1 MFRSLATRLTA
12 TYVFAAIVLVV
23 IVIAAVTAFALSM
36 FGVAS
41 RAGMEAVAREAPFEV
56 RMHVARSGSLRSA
69 APDIVESLSR
79 PGLRIALFAN
89 GGLRPH
95 PLAFAQFTG
104 GPDGRA
110 RVTIAPQ
117 HHFFDQQPPVHGGA
131 PDGSHPGAVPFP
143 PPGDPFFRGP
153 DGLGSYPLG
162 LGPVLHIEPLSV
174 AVPGGTVRILPDP
187 APFYDTIHAFWL
199 AMIPIGIFAVVAAW
213 LLGRYITGQA
223 LRPLVETTASLNR
236 FGTGDF
242 TPHPVVTHVRNEIGE
257 LATAYNAAAAQ
268 VTAAFEE
275 RRVAEAH
282 MRQFI
287 ADAGH
292 ELRTPLTV
300 IMGFIDVLRRRATN
314 DAAGKDGAISTKIY
328 DTMLDESRRMKAL
341 IDKLIVLAR
350 LENVHERELETVD
363 LGQVTGSVVSALQAL
378 EARPRIAVRTEAD
391 AIVRGYE
398 SELHDAISNLVE
410 NALKYAPDS
419 PVEIRTRVERDSAVV
434 DVIDRGPGIP
444 RDEQDLVFTRFFRGR
459 DRADAEGFG
468 LGLAIARRAV
478 ERSGGT
484 IALASAP
491 GEGCT
496 FTIRMP
502 LASRGEAAALAV

>member
-41 RAGMEAVAREAPFEV
+41 RAGMDAVAREAPFEV

-69 APDIVESLSR
+69 APDIVESLAR
-79 PGLRIALFAN
+79 PGLRVTLVSTSGPRA
-89 GGLRPH
+89 H
-95 PLAFAQFTG
+95 PLARAEFVG
-104 GPDGRA
+104 GPGARA
-110 RVTIAPQ
+110 RVTIFPKDRY
-117 HHFFDQQPPVHGGA
+117 FGPPPPAHGDA
-131 PDGSHPGAVPFP
+131 PDGAHPGGAFP
-143 PPGDPFFRGP
+143 PPGEPFFRRPDSVGP
-153 DGLGSYPLG
+153 YPLG
-162 LGPVLHIEPLSV
+162 LGPVLHIEPILV
-174 AVPGGTVRILPDP
+174 AVPGGGVLIVPDP

-199 AMIPIGIFAVVAAW
+199 AMIPIGIFAIGAAW

-223 LRPLVETTASLNR
+223 LRPLVETTASLKR

-242 TPHPVVTHVRNEIGE
+242 TPHPVVTRDRNEIGE
-257 LATAYNAAAAQ
+257 LATAFNAAAAQ

-275 RRVAEAH
+275 RRVAEQH

-363 LGQVTGSVVSALQAL
+363 LGQVTGAVVSALQAL
-378 EARPRIAVRTEAD
+378 EARPRIAMRTEPG

-419 PVEIRTRVERDSAVV
+419 PVEIQTRVERDTAVV

-444 RDEQDLVFTRFFRGR
+444 RDEHELVFTRFFRGR

-484 IALASAP
+484 IAVASVP

-496 FTIRMP
+496 FTIRIP

>member
-23 IVIAAVTAFALSM
+23 IVIAAVTAFSLSM

-69 APDIVESLSR
+69 APDIVESLAR
-79 PGLRIALFAN
+79 PGLEVVLIATS
-89 GGLRPH
+89 GPHPH
-95 PLAFAQFTG
+95 PLAIAGFDG
-104 GPDGRA
+104 GADGRA
-110 RVTIAPQ
+110 RVRIFPKRP
-117 HHFFDQQPPVHGGA
+117 FSQPPLPPHGEA
-131 PDGSHPGAVPFP
+131 PDGRLGGGAFP

-153 DGLGSYPLG
+153 DGIGSYPLG
-162 LGPVLHIEPLSV
+162 LGPVLHIEPLKV
-174 AVPGGTVRILPDP
+174 TVPGGIVRIVPDP
-187 APFYDTIHAFWL
+187 APFYDTMHSFWL
-199 AMIPIGIFAVVAAW
+199 AMIPTGLFAIVAAW

-242 TPHPVVTHVRNEIGE
+242 TPRPVVTRDRNEIGE
-257 LATAYNAAAAQ
+257 LAMAYNAAAAQ

-275 RRVAEAH
+275 RRVAEQH

-300 IMGFIDVLRRRATN
+300 IMGFIDVLRRRAAN
-314 DAAGKDGAISTKIY
+314 DAAGKDGSISTKIY

-363 LGQVTGSVVSALQAL
+363 LGQVVGGVVSALQAL
-378 EARPRIAVRTEAD
+378 EARPRIALRTGPG

-419 PVEIRTRVERDSAVV
+419 PVEVHARVERDAAVV

-444 RDEQDLVFTRFFRGR
+444 RDEHDLVFTRFFRGR

-491 GEGCT
+491 GEGCA
-496 FTIRMP
+496 FTIRIP